1 VDLRGVSKAYQ
12 TAAGVFYALREINLQ
27 IDPGEFVAVVGKSGS
42 GKSTLLNMITGI
54 DRPTAGEV
62 WIGGTGIHRLGESP
76 MAAWRGRNL
85 GIVFQFFQLLPTLTV
100 IENVMLPMDFCHRYH
115 FWERQ
120 EIAMNLLR
128 LVELED
134 QARKLPAALS
144 GGQQQRVAIARA
156 LANDPPVVVADEPTG
171 NLDTKT
177 ARSVFELFESLVAQG
192 KTVMMVTHDQDLA
205 HSVPRTV
212 FLSDGRIVHDSLGQH
227 ALDGFESQRGVGQ
240 LPPEATVRQA
250 TPAPNTVPLT
260 KPRRAAGPSRPAA
273 SAAPPAALPPEP
285 TQQPAF
291 VDAADPAPSSS
302 APDVRVPAFVSEEQ
316 TPPGLAAPPPP
327 PAPAPGGDGHHP
339 ASRKKNDSKTS
350 RAKTGQ
356 LMLHTLITAILAD
369 RATAVERLQQEF
381 RRVSNDRQQL
391 SATYDAVLSEI
402 SLAAAEAEQNGD
414 PEEARELWG
423 ILVEAT
429 APWANRKVN

>member
-1 VDLRGVSKAYQ
+1 
-12 TAAGVFYALREINLQ
+12 
-27 IDPGEFVAVVGKSGS
+27 
-42 GKSTLLNMITGI
+42 
-54 DRPTAGEV
+54 
-62 WIGGTGIHRLGESP
+62 
-76 MAAWRGRNL
+76 
-85 GIVFQFFQLLPTLTV
+85 
-100 IENVMLPMDFCHRYH
+100 
-115 FWERQ
+115 
-120 EIAMNLLR
+120 
-128 LVELED
+128 
-134 QARKLPAALS
+134 
-144 GGQQQRVAIARA
+144 
-156 LANDPPVVVADEPTG
+156 
-171 NLDTKT
+171 
-177 ARSVFELFESLVAQG
+177 
-192 KTVMMVTHDQDLA
+192 
-205 HSVPRTV
+205 
-212 FLSDGRIVHDSLGQH
+212 
-227 ALDGFESQRGVGQ
+227 
-240 LPPEATVRQA
+240 
-250 TPAPNTVPLT
+250 
-260 KPRRAAGPSRPAA
+260 
-273 SAAPPAALPPEP
+273 
-285 TQQPAF
+285 
-291 VDAADPAPSSS
+291 
-302 APDVRVPAFVSEEQ
+302 VRVPAFVSEEQ